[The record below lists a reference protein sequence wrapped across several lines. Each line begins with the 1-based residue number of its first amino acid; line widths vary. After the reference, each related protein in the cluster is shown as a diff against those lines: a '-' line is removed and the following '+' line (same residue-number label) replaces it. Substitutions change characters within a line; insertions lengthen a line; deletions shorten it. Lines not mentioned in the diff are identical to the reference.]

1 MLNILYESICKPLG
15 IFFRTCLEKGE
26 VPLRMEKSQC
36 GSCLQKKNMQ
46 ELKKYCPIS
55 LISVSG
61 KIFETLLHDNM
72 FKFLTRNS
80 LTSQNQSSFK
90 LGDSSTN
97 QLLSITGQIYKS
109 FDGGHKV

>member
-1 MLNILYESICKPLG
+1 
-15 IFFRTCLEKGE
+15 
-26 VPLRMEKSQC
+26 
-36 GSCLQKKNMQ
+36 MQ

-55 LISVSG
+55 LMPVSG

-80 LTSQNQSSFK
+80 LISQNQSSFK

-97 QLLSITGQIYKS
+97 QLLSITRQIYKS
-109 FDGGHKV
+109 FDGGHEV